1 MRWTHLGLPGT
12 SLVDFTLFSGRFML
26 DVVTGGAGFIGSHL
40 VDRLLAEGR
49 TVRVIDNLSVG
60 RAANLEQHK
69 NNPKLEFHHA
79 DICDE
84 ALMDALC
91 KGAERVFHLA
101 ARADVVPSIQ
111 EPREYFRSNVD
122 GTFSVLQ
129 AARAQGVKRLV
140 YVASSSCYGIPDAY
154 PTTETSDIRPQY
166 PYALTK
172 FLGEELVKHWAQV
185 YKLPAVSLRFF
196 NVYGPRARTSGTYGA
211 VFGVFLAQLLAK
223 KPLTIVG
230 DGEQTR
236 DFTFVSDVVDALIT
250 AANSDKIGEIYNV
263 GSNHPTSVNRLVELL
278 GAKETTHLPKR
289 PGEPDCTWADTSK
302 IKRELNWEPKVRV
315 EEGVKVMLENIQ
327 YWADAP
333 VWTTDKIADATADW
347 FKYLGKPSQSAA

>member
-1 MRWTHLGLPGT
+1 MI
-12 SLVDFTLFSGRFML
+12 

-40 VDRLLAEGR
+40 VDRLVSEDRDL
-49 TVRVIDNLSVG
+49 RVVDNLSVG
-60 RAANLEQHK
+60 NLNNLAQHK
-69 NNPKLEFHHA
+69 ANPKVEFIQGDVA
-79 DICDE
+79 DE
-84 ALMDALC
+84 ALMDRVIA
-91 KGAERVFHLA
+91 GADRVFHLA

-111 EPREYFRSNVD
+111 EPRDYFKSNVD

-129 AARAQGVKRLV
+129 AVRAHNVRRMI
-140 YVASSSCYGIPDAY
+140 YIASSSCYGIPDAY
-154 PTTETSDIRPQY
+154 PTAETAEIRPQY

-185 YKLPAVSLRFF
+185 YKLPVVSLRFF

-236 DFTFVSDVVDALIT
+236 DFTFVSDVVDAIVT
-250 AANSDKIGEIYNV
+250 AAESDKAGEIYNV
-263 GSNHPTSVNRLVELL
+263 GSNHPVSVNRLVELL
-278 GAKETTHLPKR
+278 GATETTHIPKR

-302 IKRELNWEPKVRV
+302 ISRDLHWQPKMRI
-315 EEGVKVMLENIQ
+315 EEGVKIMLEHID
-327 YWADAP
+327 YWRDAP
-333 VWTTDKIADATADW
+333 VWTTDKIADATQDW
-347 FKYLGKPSQSAA
+347 FKYLGKPAQDAA

>member
-1 MRWTHLGLPGT
+1 MI
-12 SLVDFTLFSGRFML
+12 

-40 VDRLLAEGR
+40 VDRLIAEGR
-49 TVRVIDNLSVG
+49 EVRVVDNLSVG
-60 RAANLEQHK
+60 RIQNLEQHK
-69 NNPKLEFHHA
+69 GNPKLTFIQGDVA
-79 DICDE
+79 DE
-84 ALMDALC
+84 ALMDEVIA
-91 KGAERVFHLA
+91 GADRVFHLA

-111 EPREYFRSNVD
+111 EPRDYFRANVD

-129 AARAQGVKRLV
+129 AVRAHNTRRMV
-140 YVASSSCYGIPDAY
+140 YIASSSCYGIPDAY
-154 PTTETSDIRPQY
+154 PTAETAEIRPQY

-236 DFTFVSDVVDALIT
+236 DFTFVSDVVDAIVT
-250 AANSDKIGEIYNV
+250 AANSDKVGEIYNV
-263 GSNHPTSVNRLVELL
+263 GSNNPVSVNHLVKLL
-278 GAKETTHLPKR
+278 GATETTHIPKR

-302 IKRELNWEPKVRV
+302 IARELNWQPKVRI
-315 EEGVKVMLENIQ
+315 EEGVNIMMEHID
-327 YWADAP
+327 YWRDAP
-333 VWTTDKIADATADW
+333 VWTVDKITDATADW
-347 FKYLGKPSQSAA
+347 FKYLGHETPNKNVA